1 MAFRMKL
8 PATSCLA
15 AGLALFSILALPSA
29 ADGDRGKDLF
39 ERRCSGCHSL
49 DQDKE
54 GPRLRGVYGRTSGTV
69 PGFQYSDA
77 LQSAHIT
84 WDAATLDRW
93 LADPEKLVPDNDM
106 AFRLEKADER
116 TEIVDYLKTQ
126 RPDTE
131 VKKALTPFHT
141 ICTPM
146 QTRRNDASLAMT
158 VIAVAP
164 NIRANRSANP

>member
-1 MAFRMKL
+1 MKP
-8 PATSCLA
+8 PATSCLT
-15 AGLALFSILALPSA
+15 AGLALFSILALPAWSNA

-49 DQDKE
+49 DEDKE
-54 GPRLRGVYGRTSGTV
+54 GPRLRAVYGRTSGAV

-77 LQSAHIT
+77 LQAAHIT

-93 LADPEKLVPDNDM
+93 LADPEKFVPNNDM

-116 TEIVDYLKTQ
+116 SAIIDYLKTQ
-126 RPDTE
+126 RPDRE
-131 VKKALTPFHT
+131 AKKALTPFHT

-158 VIAVAP
+158 LDAVAP